1 MEQIRSNAQLCAYV
15 ERGLHVEMVQ
25 FWGHRPARDGAV
37 SKACFSQWFEA
48 AFAVDGV
55 VYPTAEHFMMA
66 GKARLF
72 GDEAALAKALAA
84 ATPGAAKAAGRE
96 VRGYQ
101 DDVWLAHRFD
111 IVVRANLGKFG
122 QNPALRDFL
131 LATGEQ
137 VLVEASP
144 VDAIWGT
151 GLAAD
156 DPRAGKPHE
165 WPGLNL
171 LGYALMEVRARL
183 SETGAQAPVAAP

>member
-1 MEQIRSNAQLCAYV
+1 MDQIRSNAQLCACL
-15 ERGLHVEMVQ
+15 ERGLPVKMVQ
-25 FWGHRPARDGAV
+25 FWGHRPASDGAV

-48 AFAVDGV
+48 AFEADGL

-72 GDEAALAKALAA
+72 GDELALAKVLSA
-84 ATPGAAKAAGRE
+84 ATPGAAKAAGRA

-101 DDVWLAHRFD
+101 EDIWVAHRFD
-111 IVVRANLGKFG
+111 IVVRANMGKFS

-131 LATGEQ
+131 LSTGER

-156 DPRAGKPHE
+156 DPRAEKPHE

-183 SETGAQAPVAAP
+183 G